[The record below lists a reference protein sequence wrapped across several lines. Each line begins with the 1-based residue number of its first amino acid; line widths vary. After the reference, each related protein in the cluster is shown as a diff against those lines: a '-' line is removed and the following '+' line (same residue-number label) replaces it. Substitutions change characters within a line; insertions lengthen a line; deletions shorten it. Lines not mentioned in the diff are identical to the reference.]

1 MSLAG
6 ELLPLLLTQDPRYPC
21 CGTGG
26 SKSQSCW
33 HLLSTLKPGVDLEL
47 GPLLQ
52 PPQKNRN
59 ASTTMQPEELCGHF
73 LPVPSLSGLFAFSWQ
88 KPGDLWKSQ
97 LHESLE
103 MSSLT
108 VPALK
113 FKKSWW
119 KERSLERGWVG
130 SVFGPCRSPLTLGHS
145 TSISNLHSLLKLPW
159 NNHNMLP
166 PTVMQTY
173 LNQTRNTR
181 ILCSDRDIQSPSSYC
196 FHLPLPGTWVM
207 FTSSLV

>member
-21 CGTGG
+21 CSTGG
-26 SKSQSCW
+26 SKSRSCW
-33 HLLSTLKPGVDLEL
+33 HLLSTRKPGVDLEL

-73 LPVPSLSGLFAFSWQ
+73 LSVPSLSGLFAFSWQ
-88 KPGDLWKSQ
+88 KPGDMWKSQ

-108 VPALK
+108 IQALK

-119 KERSLERGWVG
+119 KERGLERGWVG
-130 SVFGPCRSPLTLGHS
+130 SSSDLATV
-145 TSISNLHSLLKLPW
+145 HSLLVTQLPF
-159 NNHNMLP
+159 
-166 PTVMQTY
+166 PTCIPF
-173 LNQTRNTR
+173 LN
-181 ILCSDRDIQSPSSYC
+181 
-196 FHLPLPGTWVM
+196 FHETTTTCYHPQ
-207 FTSSLV
+207 